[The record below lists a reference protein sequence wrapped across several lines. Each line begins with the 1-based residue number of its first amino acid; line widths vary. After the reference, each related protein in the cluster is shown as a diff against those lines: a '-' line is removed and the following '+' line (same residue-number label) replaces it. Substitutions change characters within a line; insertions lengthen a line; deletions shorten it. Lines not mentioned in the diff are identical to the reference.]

1 MVESSRPAQ
10 GSRDSDQRST
20 VPRVRT
26 VAFYLPQFH
35 PIPENDSWWGA
46 GFTEWTNVRRAKP
59 AFSSHDHP
67 RKSTALGEYDLRD
80 DSVLYRQAEL
90 AAGHDIDAFCM
101 YYYWFAGKRLL
112 ETPLDLYLDRGPD
125 FPFCISWANENW
137 SRRWDGK
144 DHEVL
149 IAQSYG
155 DSTAAEVFADMAKY
169 LTDPRYL
176 RLDGRPVIVVHRVD
190 HLPDPQRL
198 AQTWRRLSEEA
209 GLGSPYLI
217 AAETRRNID
226 PRAMGFDAVAE
237 FPPVGANTLG
247 SALLRPPAGL
257 SPHFRGRLMSYRRT
271 AKRFMGRRAPAFRRH
286 PGVMPGWDN
295 SARRGMKATVYVGSS
310 PQSYGAWLADARRRE
325 EQHEGPGLVFVNA
338 WNEWAEGAYLEPDA
352 SSGDAYLAATR
363 RAEAPAYPSAPM
375 AAGVPSYGWI
385 RSLALA
391 LAASGLNISRTV
403 GDRVRG
409 RNAS

>member
-1 MVESSRPAQ
+1 MVESSRPAED
-10 GSRDSDQRST
+10 SRDPDLRAAA
-20 VPRVRT
+20 PRVRT

-35 PIPENDSWWGA
+35 PIPENDSWWGE
-46 GFTEWTNVRRAKP
+46 GFTEWTNVNRAEP
-59 AFSSHDHP
+59 AFVGHDHP
-67 RKSTALGEYDLRD
+67 RRPTALGEYDLRD
-80 DSVLYRQAEL
+80 ESVLHRQAEL
-90 AAGHDIDAFCM
+90 AAAHDVDAFCV

-112 ETPLDLYLDRGPD
+112 ETPLDLYLDTGPD

-149 IAQSYG
+149 IAQSYD
-155 DSTAAEVFADMAKY
+155 DSTAADVFADMQKY
-169 LTDPRYL
+169 LADPRYL
-176 RLDGRPVIVVHRVD
+176 RLDGRRVIVVHRVD

-209 GLGSPYLI
+209 GLGSLYLI

-226 PRAMGFDAVAE
+226 PRSVGFDAVAE

-257 SPHFRGRLMSYRRT
+257 SRQFRGRLMSYRRT
-271 AKRFMGRRAPAFRRH
+271 AKRFMARRAPSFRRH

-310 PQSYGAWLADARRRE
+310 PQAYGAWLANARRRE
-325 EQHEGPGLVFVNA
+325 AQHDGGGLVFVNA
-338 WNEWAEGAYLEPDA
+338 WNEWAEGAYLEPDG
-352 SSGDAYLAATR
+352 SSADAFLSATR
-363 RAEAPAYPSAPM
+363 RADVQPSDRPAEANGMPSVGWWYSLTL
-375 AAGVPSYGWI
+375 AA
-385 RSLALA
+385 
-391 LAASGLNISRTV
+391 AASGLNLIRSGR
-403 GDRVRG
+403 DRMRRPRG
-409 RNAS
+409 R